1 MPNYGVPTKT
11 LRLYGVNYGV
21 PAKIFRLCG
30 VKGVSYFCRLF
41 FRTLLCIL
49 YLSGNVCHGDT
60 NPSRVECDDCDYIS
74 DFTNHVYQRYY
85 FIKRLKKTVNIL
97 KRIHGS
103 KISVLPIDFGVS
115 FRHTTALQCIHQ
127 MNTKKSLAPL
137 LFFWENI
144 RAFKWVEE
152 VILIEEFIRIV
163 FIISKELFDS
173 IATGNFSKIIT
184 IENPEPFTTEKM
196 LDAINVYTDLFLYK
210 QNSKVVPYNMYIG
223 SQHLMIQDKIPF
235 SGGYQD
241 YVGTLPILLRHYF
254 INRLKRMFA
263 ILRYCKKKKITIFKQ
278 EELKRDML
286 LFVDGKVSH
295 GWVKFYIKKVIDTKD
310 IGPLLQLHDDF
321 IHFRFVRDVLFLK
334 DFLRTLLM
342 IGKIVLLQYNSKAS
356 LVFSIPSI
364 TEFNEWY
371 DQIKDVSSEEL
382 LQKIDMIVE
391 KMPIVVA
398 R

>member
-1 MPNYGVPTKT
+1 MSNYGVPTKT
-11 LRLYGVNYGV
+11 LRLYEV

-30 VKGVSYFCRLF
+30 VKGVRYFRRSL
-41 FRTLLCIL
+41 FRTLLCICCL
-49 YLSGNVCHGDT
+49 FGNVCYGDT
-60 NPSRVECDDCDYIS
+60 HSSRVECDDCDYIS
-74 DFTNHVYQRYY
+74 DFTHHVYQRYY

-115 FRHTTALQCIHQ
+115 FRHTAALQCIHQ
-127 MNTKKSLAPL
+127 MNTKKTLVPL
-137 LFFWENI
+137 VSFWENI

-152 VILIEEFIRIV
+152 VTLIEEFIRIV
-163 FIISKELFDS
+163 FIISKELFGS

-184 IENPEPFTTEKM
+184 VEDPEPFIIEKM
-196 LDAINVYTDLFLYK
+196 LDAISVYTDLFLYK
-210 QNSKVVPYNMYIG
+210 QHSKVVPYNMYIG
-223 SQHLMIQDKIPF
+223 SQDLTIQDEIAF
-235 SGGYQD
+235 LGGYQESI
-241 YVGTLPILLRHYF
+241 GILPILLRHYF

-263 ILRYCKKKKITIFKQ
+263 ILRYCKKKRVSIFKQ
-278 EELKRDML
+278 EKLKRDML

-295 GWVKFYIKKVIDTKD
+295 GWVKFYIQKVINTKD
-310 IGPLLQLHDDF
+310 IKPLLQLHDDF

-342 IGKIVLLQYNSKAS
+342 IGKVVLLQHK
-356 LVFSIPSI
+356 LKTFQIFSIPSI

-371 DQIKDVSSEEL
+371 GHIKGLSSEEL

-391 KMPIVVA
+391 KMLIVIEHE
-398 R
+398 